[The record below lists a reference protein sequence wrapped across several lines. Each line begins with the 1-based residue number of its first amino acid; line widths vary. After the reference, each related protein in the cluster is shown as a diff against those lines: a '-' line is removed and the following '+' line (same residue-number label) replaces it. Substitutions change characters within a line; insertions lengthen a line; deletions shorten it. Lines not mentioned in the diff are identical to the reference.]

1 MYEAFAKL
9 TGFLWG
15 VPLLALVGFG
25 GLYFTIM
32 AKGFQF
38 RYLGR
43 ILVHPFKKDEGIKD
57 DKNKLTPFQAVSI
70 AIGGCVG
77 VSNISG
83 VATAVATGGPGAVF
97 WLWIAALLGMMI
109 KMVEVSLAVYY
120 RTTKPDGTYKGGPTH
135 YIEKA
140 LGEER
145 KISFWKPIAILFG
158 GGLFT
163 TYFLTLQNYTIS
175 EAVGSTFGISYIIP
189 SIVVVICAYAI
200 IAGGLKKV
208 GEIAGFLVPFMCIFY
223 VGCALFIICANITDI
238 PNTFALIFKGA
249 FTTQAASGGFAGAT
263 VATAMRFGFARSVY
277 SNEAG
282 WGTSPMVH
290 ATAATN
296 HPIKQGMLG
305 SFEVFVDTLVVCT
318 MTAIV
323 VITTGHWNSGLSGA
337 DLTLTAFES
346 VIGSGAR
353 IAIAVSIFLFGL
365 TTITGWYTYFEAIID
380 HAISDDVK
388 SKKTILYVM
397 KMFYPI
403 PAFILVL
410 ITVFTGGTPAQLW
423 TFADFATVIPTFINV
438 FVLLIIGKKFLELLK
453 DYKARY
459 LGIGTV
465 DPNFKLFYEDTLKT
479 STKSK

>member
-15 VPLLALVGFG
+15 VPLLAIVLIAGI
-25 GLYFTIM
+25 YFSFM
-32 AKGFQF
+32 SKFFQL
-38 RYLGR
+38 RYLGK
-43 ILVHPFKKDEGIKD
+43 ILAHPFKKDKDIVD

-97 WLWIAALLGMMI
+97 WLWVAALLGMCI

-120 RTTKPDGTYKGGPTH
+120 RTTKPDGSFKGGPTY
-135 YIEKA
+135 YIQKA
-140 LGEER
+140 IGEER
-145 KISFWKPIAILFG
+145 KLGFWKPLSIMFG
-158 GGLFT
+158 VGLFT

-175 EAVGSTFGISYIIP
+175 EAVGSTFNISYIIP
-189 SIVVVICAYAI
+189 SLVVVACAYAI

-208 GEIAGFLVPFMCIFY
+208 GEIAGLLVPFMCIFY
-223 VGCALFIICANITDI
+223 VGCALFIIALNITAI

-249 FTTQAASGGFAGAT
+249 FTTQAATGGFAGAT

-290 ATAATN
+290 ATAGTN

-305 SFEVFVDTLVVCT
+305 AFEVFVDTMVVCS

-323 VITTGHWNSGLSGA
+323 VITTGFWNSGLTGA
-337 DLTLTAFES
+337 NLTLTAFES
-346 VIGSGAR
+346 VMGGGAR

-388 SKKTILYVM
+388 SKKTILYFV

-403 PAFILVL
+403 PAFILVVL
-410 ITVFTGGTPAQLW
+410 TVYTGGTPAQLW

-438 FVLLIIGKKFLELLK
+438 FVLLIIGKKFFELLD

-459 LGIGTV
+459 LGVGKV
-465 DPNFKLFYEDTLKT
+465 DPNFKLFYEDTLKAQ
-479 STKSK
+479 SKNK